1 MLTIYKKELKQ
12 LFTGMIGFI
21 FIAFVL
27 LFAGIY
33 LTVNNLRGYYPNVE
47 AIFSSVSFIFL
58 LMIPVL
64 TMRSMAEETR
74 QKTDQMLFTAPVSM
88 GEIVVGKFFAM
99 VTVFF
104 VAVAVI
110 CTYPLILSQF
120 GTINFIA
127 AYGAILAFFL
137 FGSMLIAVGLFIS
150 SLTESQ
156 IIAAVVCLG
165 VLLIVYF
172 MSGLV
177 SLLSGSAIAA
187 AVIMTV
193 LVALITLLVKNM
205 TGNAP
210 AAYIV
215 GACLEGALLI
225 LLALSPELL
234 KSGLAAL
241 LNALSAFDRLK
252 NFAYNGLF
260 DWTAIVYYVSGAGL
274 FCFLAAQALE
284 KRRWN

>member
-1 MLTIYKKELKQ
+1 
-12 LFTGMIGFI
+12 
-21 FIAFVL
+21 
-27 LFAGIY
+27 
-33 LTVNNLRGYYPNVE
+33 
-47 AIFSSVSFIFL
+47 
-58 LMIPVL
+58 
-64 TMRSMAEETR
+64 
-74 QKTDQMLFTAPVSM
+74 
-88 GEIVVGKFFAM
+88 
-99 VTVFF
+99 

-120 GTINFIA
+120 GTINFVA

-137 FGSMLIAVGLFIS
+137 FGSMLIVVGLFIS

-187 AVIMTV
+187 VAIITV
-193 LVALITLLVKNM
+193 LVALITLLIKSV

-215 GACLEGALLI
+215 GGCLEGALLI
-225 LLALSPELL
+225 LLALKADLL
-234 KSGLAAL
+234 TSGLAAV
-241 LNALSAFDRLK
+241 LNALAAFDRLQ
-252 NFAYNGLF
+252 NFTYNGLF
-260 DWTAIVYYVSGAGL
+260 DWTAIVYYLSGTGL